1 MQVRRVTPDL
11 SDRLADCGTRPAQNH
26 YHRRATFYR
35 GLDRWYH
42 AAGIR
47 PGAARLRS
55 ASDGLM
61 TAIVYFGEMLVASL
75 LAIVLLAV
83 SQVPLPFSSVVSLL

>member
-1 MQVRRVTPDL
+1 VREISQKVARELTVKK
-11 SDRLADCGTRPAQNH
+11 RLGVRPLGK
-26 YHRRATFYR
+26 RRSQTGSRIPMKIRKLR

-55 ASDGLM
+55 ASGGLM

-75 LAIVLLAV
+75 LAMVLFAV
-83 SQVPLPFSSVVSLL
+83 S